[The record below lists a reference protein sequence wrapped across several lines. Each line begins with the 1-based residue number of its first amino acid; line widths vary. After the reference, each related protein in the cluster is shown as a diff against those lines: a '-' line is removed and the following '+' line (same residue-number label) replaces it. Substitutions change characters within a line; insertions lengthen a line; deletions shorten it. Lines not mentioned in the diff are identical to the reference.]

1 MTAQDSLTEALSV
14 SIIASQLENLPE
26 SAPARRDIWSVIID
40 KVTSDTQSLQV
51 SLHGTAN
58 SSWWKSESLEG
69 WHTGLVLAVV
79 HANWKFF
86 ASKDKKYLR
95 TNIWVVSEIE
105 ENYEIFLVPLVLR
118 FV

>member
-40 KVTSDTQSLQV
+40 KVTSDAQSLQV
-51 SLHGTAN
+51 SLHRTVN
-58 SSWWKSESLEG
+58 FSWWKSESLEG